1 MVHALAE
8 SWRILRSGGRLI
20 DLRPMASGWPVE
32 IVGPG
37 IEKLAGRLD
46 DGKRIRVDDASND
59 AVLEAV
65 QRGWL
70 KKESEDYF
78 DYAYYWETVEEM
90 VEYVEADWCNAA
102 TIPDNVLAEAHR
114 LVDVAGEEVEIRIR
128 RAMVIARYRK
138 PDN

>member
-1 MVHALAE
+1 
-8 SWRILRSGGRLI
+8 
-20 DLRPMASGWPVE
+20 MASGWPVE

-37 IEKLAGRLD
+37 IEELAGRLD
-46 DGKRIRVDDASND
+46 DSKRIRVDDASND